1 MNSPVFQKMKCLAII
16 ETFTLYNKLTDYTTN
31 DISGDLN

>member
-1 MNSPVFQKMKCLAII
+1 MKCLAII

-31 DISGDLN
+31 DNNGGLN